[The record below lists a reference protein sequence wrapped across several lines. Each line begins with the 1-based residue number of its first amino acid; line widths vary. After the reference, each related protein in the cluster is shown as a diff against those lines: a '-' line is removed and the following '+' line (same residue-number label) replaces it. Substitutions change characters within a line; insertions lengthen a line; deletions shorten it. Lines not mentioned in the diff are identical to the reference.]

1 MGLSLPNYL
10 SECPVC
16 SVRYGHFPGD
26 PRPIARTINKE
37 RTPLSI
43 LQAWLFVG
51 IPCLVAALTL
61 FYGRSRIR
69 TMLGYLVLAVGFG
82 VMMLFDRSSAA
93 GIGAIGALLYA
104 AGRGG
109 SAESELVDT
118 STIAVPDTVRRTAR
132 FRAE

>member
-1 MGLSLPNYL
+1 M
-10 SECPVC
+10 
-16 SVRYGHFPGD
+16 
-26 PRPIARTINKE
+26 T
-37 RTPLSI
+37 I

-51 IPCLVAALTL
+51 IPCLVAAFAL

-69 TMLGYLVLAVGFG
+69 TLLGYLVLAVAFG

-109 SAESELVDT
+109 AAESEMVDT
-118 STIAVPDTVRRTAR
+118 STIAVPDSVRRTAR
-132 FRAE
+132 YRSE

>member
-1 MGLSLPNYL
+1 M
-10 SECPVC
+10 
-16 SVRYGHFPGD
+16 
-26 PRPIARTINKE
+26 T
-37 RTPLSI
+37 I

-51 IPCLVAALTL
+51 IPCLVVAFSL
-61 FYGRSRIR
+61 FYGRSRLR
-69 TMLGYLVLAVGFG
+69 TLLGYLVLAVASG

-109 SAESELVDT
+109 SAESEMVDT

-132 FRAE
+132 YRAE

>member
-1 MGLSLPNYL
+1 M
-10 SECPVC
+10 
-16 SVRYGHFPGD
+16 
-26 PRPIARTINKE
+26 T
-37 RTPLSI
+37 I

-51 IPCLVAALTL
+51 IPCLVAAFAL

-69 TMLGYLVLAVGFG
+69 TLLGYLVLAVGFG

-109 SAESELVDT
+109 ATESEVVDT
-118 STIAVPDTVRRTAR
+118 STIAVPDSVRRTAR
-132 FRAE
+132 YRSE

>member
-1 MGLSLPNYL
+1 M
-10 SECPVC
+10 
-16 SVRYGHFPGD
+16 D
-26 PRPIARTINKE
+26 
-37 RTPLSI
+37 I

-51 IPCLVAALTL
+51 IPSLVVACAL

-69 TMLGYLVLAVGFG
+69 TMLGYLALAVGFG

-109 SAESELVDT
+109 SAESEAVDT

-132 FRAE
+132 YRSE